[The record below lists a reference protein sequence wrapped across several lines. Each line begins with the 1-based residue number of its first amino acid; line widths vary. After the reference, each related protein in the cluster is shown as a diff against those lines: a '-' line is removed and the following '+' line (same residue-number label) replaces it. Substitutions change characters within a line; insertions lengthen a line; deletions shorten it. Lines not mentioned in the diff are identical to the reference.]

1 MPKFT
6 VGQVEPKRKETMY
19 EKFKKQ
25 LKKEAI
31 SVAQNPVGATS
42 DILNRGVVAQ
52 TLGAPV
58 DIMNMGLRG
67 IQGITGLPVASQ
79 QPFMGS
85 DYINKQFE
93 NMGIT
98 SGTQRPILETAAGM
112 LAPAIPRMMAPSQAR
127 QSPKDDIETDHIEMM
142 FDFDKNTK
150 GKRDLPIAQPYETI
164 VPKPLKKGKL
174 TPYQEAE
181 YTKKLDYL
189 IRKQLEET
197 NPNYI
202 VEKYGY
208 LPPHL
213 NYSIDNPYSP
223 HNIELQKLYKE
234 YFKDLK

>member
-112 LAPAIPRMMAPSQAR
+112 LAPAIPRMIAPSQAR
-127 QSPKDDIETDHIEMM
+127 Q
-142 FDFDKNTK
+142 TK
-150 GKRDLPIAQPYETI
+150 DLPIGQPYETI
-164 VPKPLKKGKL
+164 VPNPAKQVDELARKLINESSPFYTPTAKPMPKHLDASKLPADPNMDTLEDIILRAKLFGYKKD
-174 TPYQEAE
+174 
-181 YTKKLDYL
+181 KK
-189 IRKQLEET
+189 
-197 NPNYI
+197 
-202 VEKYGY
+202 
-208 LPPHL
+208 
-213 NYSIDNPYSP
+213 
-223 HNIELQKLYKE
+223 
-234 YFKDLK
+234 